1 MSEEI
6 LLVVM
11 REEVLNSK
19 NYGGI
24 SMFTAINLN
33 IPYIIKMIFVNF
45 VETFI

>member
-1 MSEEI
+1 
-6 LLVVM
+6 M
-11 REEVLNSK
+11 REEVINSK

>member
-6 LLVVM
+6 LLLVM
-11 REEVLNSK
+11 REEVPNAK

-33 IPYIIKMIFVNF
+33 IRFIIKMTFVNF